1 MISNCAVYN
10 SLKDLVSATVAQ
22 TLCPSPQGGTA
33 DGFVI
38 VTGSA
43 AAALIGVAG
52 AICGCSRRNELQSK
66 VGNSLTSR

>member
-43 AAALIGVAG
+43 AAALIEFAG
-52 AICGCSRRNELQSK
+52 AICGRRRRNELQSK
-66 VGNSLTSR
+66 VGKSLT